1 MSGIGSG
8 MDTLRSERNIR
19 TSTSSTSGPGPISH
33 PQPRR
38 GSTGRMVVGG
48 GIADDTQHHGI
59 CSLGN
64 LRLHDAGCVRKFIR
78 VKGQENEGSTAT
90 VGWKLEEVAKD
101 TPRQSDDV
109 SSGIFRCVFAKR
121 IYRRRPDRGR
131 PFDVK
136 MAPALRRGP

>member
-1 MSGIGSG
+1 
-8 MDTLRSERNIR
+8 
-19 TSTSSTSGPGPISH
+19 
-33 PQPRR
+33 
-38 GSTGRMVVGG
+38 MVVGG

-109 SSGIFRCVFAKR
+109 SSACSPSGFIDGGR
-121 IYRRRPDRGR
+121 IVGDRS
-131 PFDVK
+131 
-136 MAPALRRGP
+136 M